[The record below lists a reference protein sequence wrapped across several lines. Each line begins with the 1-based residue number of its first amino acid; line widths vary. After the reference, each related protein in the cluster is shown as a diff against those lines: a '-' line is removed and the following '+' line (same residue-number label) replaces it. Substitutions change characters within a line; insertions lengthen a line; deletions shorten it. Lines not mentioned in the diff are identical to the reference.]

1 VNKPDV
7 GERSLAGEHVLS
19 CAMGQLID
27 MADWELLPLIFAES
41 GSEAQCPQP

>member
-1 VNKPDV
+1 MRKTDV
-7 GERSLAGEHVLS
+7 VERSLAREDVLS

-27 MADWELLPLIFAES
+27 MADWELLPLVVAEK

>member
-1 VNKPDV
+1 MTSTKIA
-7 GERSLAGEHVLS
+7 ERSHRPDDVLS

-27 MADWELLPLIFAES
+27 MADWELLPLVFAEN